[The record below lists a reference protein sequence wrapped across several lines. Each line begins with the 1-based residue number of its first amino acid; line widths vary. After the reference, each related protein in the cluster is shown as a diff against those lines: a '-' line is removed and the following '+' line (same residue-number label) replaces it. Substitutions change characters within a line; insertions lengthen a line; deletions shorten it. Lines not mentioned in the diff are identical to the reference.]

1 MVYDKTMLLSS
12 SPFQIEEHAREL
24 GTSNH
29 GLDLFGKD
37 TTPTPKPKDNLPHDR
52 TQDVTFN
59 FLF

>member
-37 TTPTPKPKDNLPHDR
+37 TAPKPINQPK
-52 TQDVTFN
+52 QQIKSKAIM
-59 FLF
+59 